1 MHWESYSYRFA
12 EEILNS
18 KLNLK
23 KEIENAI
30 SELNLSSDV
39 NHHTQIVKIFSERG
53 WSTEEVISED
63 ISMRHDLYKDRI
75 GIEVETSHIVHTFK
89 DYLKFLVSFNV
100 DKIDVGV
107 LIVYHDK
114 YFEKLGLRKSEYSY
128 KPIFS
133 KVINYLRI
141 FRLVITV
148 PIYVIG
154 IF

>member
-53 WSTEEVISED
+53 WSTEEAISED
-63 ISMRHDLYKDRI
+63 ISMRHDLYKHSI
-75 GIEVETSHIVHTFK
+75 TCHKHIHGQHVPSNQQRRYYNMI
-89 DYLKFLVSFNV
+89 DNVSTCIRWNFTPLHEQHLP
-100 DKIDVGV
+100 IPLSVGG
-107 LIVYHDK
+107 H
-114 YFEKLGLRKSEYSY
+114 R
-128 KPIFS
+128 
-133 KVINYLRI
+133 
-141 FRLVITV
+141 
-148 PIYVIG
+148 
-154 IF
+154 